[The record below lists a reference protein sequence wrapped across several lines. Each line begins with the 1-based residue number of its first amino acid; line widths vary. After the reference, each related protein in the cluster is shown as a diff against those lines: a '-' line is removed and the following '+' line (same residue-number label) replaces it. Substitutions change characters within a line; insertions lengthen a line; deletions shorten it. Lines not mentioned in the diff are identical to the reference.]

1 MTADVQSLAPVSV
14 DACRA
19 AFEAIPQLAT
29 LNVADCGAL
38 APMLSEREFP
48 AGSIL
53 FYEDDDSDA
62 AYFLASGAIEIFKSN
77 PEGKKLPLVVLRDGG
92 LLGEIGLLISEHRT
106 ATARALGSVRVL
118 ELSRNTFEA
127 EVQKGNPAALNL
139 SLAFARILAQ
149 RLASTNEKM
158 FELFQSDVSGE
169 MHHQLSELQMRLLTR
184 WTA

>member
-1 MTADVQSLAPVSV
+1 MTADVHSVVPVSP

-19 AFEAIPQLAT
+19 AFEAIPHLAN
-29 LNVADCGAL
+29 LSAADCGAL
-38 APMLSEREFP
+38 APLLTEREFP
-48 AGSIL
+48 AGSTL
-53 FYEDDDSDA
+53 FYEDDESDG
-62 AYFLASGAIEIFKSN
+62 AYFLASGAVEIFKSN

-92 LLGEIGLLISEHRT
+92 LIGEIGLLISEHRT

-118 ELSRNTFEA
+118 ELSRNTFET
-127 EVQKGNPAALNL
+127 EVQNGNVAALKL

-169 MHHQLSELQMRLLTR
+169 MHTHLSDLQTRLLTR
-184 WTA
+184 WIA